1 MPDLPLRH
9 RARFVRLAETDRP
22 SLTLQIDGES
32 AAALAGDTL
41 LVALLTHG
49 RRVRDSEFG
58 DGPRAG
64 FCLMGACQDCWVW
77 TEDGT
82 RLRAC
87 STVVEAGMSVLT
99 RPPLAHWP
107 ATPDL
112 QQSLEKAAKKA
123 AGVSA

>member
-1 MPDLPLRH
+1 MHESTPHSQSP
-9 RARFVRLAETDRP
+9 ARFVRLAETDRP
-22 SLTLQIDGES
+22 SLTLQIDGQP
-32 AAALAGDTL
+32 ATALAGDTL

-77 TEDGT
+77 TPAGE

-87 STVVEAGMSVLT
+87 STAVVAGMSVLT
-99 RPPLAHWP
+99 RSPADHWP
-107 ATPDL
+107 ATLDL
-112 QQSLEKAAKKA
+112 RQSLARHALEAEA
-123 AGVSA
+123 